1 MSGNLFWL
9 GCLLLT
15 LSAYLLGDRI
25 YVRSGRRLWLHPL
38 ATGSGCIALGLWLAG
53 VEYSHYRQASELF
66 YVLLG
71 LATVALAVPLH
82 RELHQLKGLVVP
94 VALTLVLG
102 SLIACATALLAAWAF
117 GADTELLRALAPKS
131 VTTPI
136 ALGLSQS
143 LGANV
148 SVTTG
153 VVIYTGVFGALI
165 ASPVFRWTGLND
177 TRLQGIV
184 LGINAHG
191 VGTARGFEISPV
203 TGAFAG
209 LGMGLTGAVT
219 ALWLPYLIPWLL

>member
-1 MSGNLFWL
+1 MSSNLFWL

-15 LSAYLLGDRI
+15 LAAYLLGDLL
-25 YVRSGRRLWLHPL
+25 YQRSGRRLWLHPL
-38 ATGSGCIALGLWLAG
+38 ATGSACIALGLWLAG
-53 VEYSHYRQASELF
+53 VDYPQYRQASELF
-66 YVLLG
+66 YLLLG

-82 RELHQLKGLVVP
+82 RELHQLKGLVMP
-94 VALTLVLG
+94 VAITLVFG
-102 SLIACATALLAAWAF
+102 SAIACTTALVSAWLL
-117 GADTELLRALAPKS
+117 GADADLLRALAPKS

-165 ASPVFRWTGLND
+165 ASPVFRWAGLAD
-177 TRLQGIV
+177 PRLQGIV

-209 LGMGLTGAVT
+209 LGMGLTGAIT
-219 ALWLPYLIPWLL
+219 ALWLPYVIPWLI